1 MTPTYAGGAIVR
13 CIEAVMTGASV
24 TSDDVGAIC
33 VGVAR
38 VLFLRAFVYVFKQ
51 NETSVISKNETNYA
65 KR

>member
-1 MTPTYAGGAIVR
+1 VILTYAGGAIVR
-13 CIEAVMTGASV
+13 RIEAVVTGASV

-38 VLFLRAFVYVFKQ
+38 VLFLRALVYVFKP
-51 NETSVISKNETNYA
+51 NETSVVSKNETNYA